1 MNCSDSVV
9 FVCFSL
15 YYLLPSVTIKYLW
28 RSSSGSSING
38 EAVVDQETNV
48 SLDSPI
54 KNHKRILSHT

>member
-28 RSSSGSSING
+28 RSSSGSSIYG
-38 EAVVDQETNV
+38 EAVVDQV
-48 SLDSPI
+48 SME
-54 KNHKRILSHT
+54 KQ